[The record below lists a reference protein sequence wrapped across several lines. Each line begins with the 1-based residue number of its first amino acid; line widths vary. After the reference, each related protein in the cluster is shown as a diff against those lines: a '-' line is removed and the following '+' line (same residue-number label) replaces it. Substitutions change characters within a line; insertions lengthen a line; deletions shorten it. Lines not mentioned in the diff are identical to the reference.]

1 MITLILSSSLAP
13 HLPSIWPISI
23 RPQAT
28 SLSLRITLQFSVTM
42 FTVAASCNCLVY
54 TLSLNTTQNET
65 LPSSLLST
73 RDRTLPLLSLCC
85 DSLHMYFVQNCT
97 CWNIYNV
104 FSTLRIVS
112 LMTALVRVRRSDSDS
127 RPLSPAP
134 APTMRWQ
141 QHPEPHCHSP
151 SNTCPQQNIKT
162 NGFWHNKATLS
173 PPPRAS
179 IISFTTAKSGANVQT
194 IKHLAI

>member
-1 MITLILSSSLAP
+1 MITLILSSSLSP
-13 HLPSIWPISI
+13 HLPSIWPIYI
-23 RPQAT
+23 WPQAT

-65 LPSSLLST
+65 LPSLLSSC
-73 RDRTLPLLSLCC
+73 DRILPLLSLCC
-85 DSLHMYFVQNCT
+85 MTHFIRLLYRTVLAEIYITCFLHWV
-97 CWNIYNV
+97 
-104 FSTLRIVS
+104 RIVS
-112 LMTALVRVRRSDSDS
+112 PLTAPVRVRRSDSDS

-141 QHPEPHCHSP
+141 QQPEPHCHSP
-151 SNTCPQQNIKT
+151 SNTCPQNIKT

-173 PPPRAS
+173 PPPLLNNQLYDC
-179 IISFTTAKSGANVQT
+179 KVWC
-194 IKHLAI
+194 